1 MSLRTGRPSPAAW
14 SVHEIVDHLVETN
27 RPAVAELRELC
38 AGVSPMDGP
47 IPARLQSANPLAR
60 SWPDLV
66 DELKAL
72 HRALVRTVN
81 DAGDTAPVSAKAP
94 FVMVIKVPGPDGPEI
109 LEWIDAVDWKAYA
122 QALRVHTHEH
132 CAQVERTIAALSC

>member
-1 MSLRTGRPSPAAW
+1 MERDRPERAAALDYLRRKGTEAPVAKLAAGLSSAFQKFEHTIEQVPLSLRTGRPSPAAW

-60 SWPDLV
+60 SWPDL
-66 DELKAL
+66 DDG
-72 HRALVRTVN
+72 VRESTVRH
-81 DAGDTAPVSAKAP
+81 GDQSA
-94 FVMVIKVPGPDGPEI
+94 
-109 LEWIDAVDWKAYA
+109 
-122 QALRVHTHEH
+122 R
-132 CAQVERTIAALSC
+132 S